1 MKSNLGELKK
11 PPEIQLDVDKAPL
24 NSQLMLDPNSAN
36 NNLSPQAYRRTP
48 SRPPLMNLNQR
59 GNQNSLS
66 LDSASSPYNAIQ
78 SQQQNWALS
87 QAQQIQI
94 PAYTSMSQQQS
105 PAIYTNSTQP
115 NLGIPTSTPIKFQ
128 LQQSPDYNQYLT
140 SNNQFYHPDVQKLPN
155 DSKSRI
161 EKLYLKLV

>member
-1 MKSNLGELKK
+1 L
-11 PPEIQLDVDKAPL
+11 EIYLDIDKAPL

-66 LDSASSPYNAIQ
+66 LDSASTPYNALQ

-87 QAQQIQI
+87 QAQHIQI
-94 PAYTSMSQQQS
+94 PTYTSMSQQPS
-105 PAIYTNSTQP
+105 PAIYTNSTHP
-115 NLGIPTSTPIKFQ
+115 NLGLPTSTPIKFH
-128 LQQSPDYNQYLT
+128 LPQSSDYNQYAT
-140 SNNQFYHPDVQKLPN
+140 STNQQYYHSDVQKLPN
-155 DSKSRI
+155 DCEFRI
-161 EKLYLKLV
+161 KKNSLKINST